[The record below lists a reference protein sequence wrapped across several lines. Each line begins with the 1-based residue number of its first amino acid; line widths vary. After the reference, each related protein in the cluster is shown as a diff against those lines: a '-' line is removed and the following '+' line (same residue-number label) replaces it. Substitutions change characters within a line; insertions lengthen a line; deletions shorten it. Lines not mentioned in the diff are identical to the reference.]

1 MATAAT
7 RRPYVVGVF
16 DDHYKA
22 DEAVTELIAAGF
34 TAREVGTIVRDRNVP
49 LGEDEKAEAYGE
61 ASIERTA
68 AGAVTGAILGGALG
82 AVSSLVIPGFGPVLL
97 TGMLVMAAAG
107 GFAGGFAGLISSAQL
122 SDAQKH
128 YYHQEVLRG
137 KTLVA
142 VNAGDRYSEAVA
154 ILEGCG
160 ARDVTRE
167 QTGAP
172 TRV

>member
-22 DEAVTELIAAGF
+22 EEAITELIAAGF
-34 TAREVGTIVRDRNVP
+34 STRELGTIVRDPKIP

-68 AGAVTGAILGGALG
+68 TGAVTGAIIGTALG
-82 AVSSLVIPGFGPVLL
+82 AVSSLIIPGFGPVIL

-107 GFAGGFAGLISSAQL
+107 GFAGGFAGLVSSMQL
-122 SDAQKH
+122 TDTEKH

-154 ILEGCG
+154 ILESCG

-167 QTGAP
+167 QTAEP
-172 TRV
+172 THV

>member
-34 TAREVGTIVRDRNVP
+34 STKEIGAIVRDP
-49 LGEDEKAEAYGE
+49 HGKLGEDEKAEAYGE

-68 AGAVTGAILGGALG
+68 AGTVGGAILGGALG
-82 AVSSLVIPGFGPVLL
+82 AISSLLIPGFGPVLF
-97 TGMLVMAAAG
+97 TGILVGAVAG
-107 GFAGGFAGLISSAQL
+107 GFGGGFTGLISSMQL
-122 SDAQKH
+122 TDAQKH

-137 KTLVA
+137 KTLVT

-154 ILEGCG
+154 ILESCG

-167 QTGAP
+167 QTNEP
-172 TRV
+172 THV

>member
-1 MATAAT
+1 MASAAT

-34 TAREVGTIVRDRNVP
+34 STKEIGAVVRDPKVK

-61 ASIERTA
+61 ASVERTA
-68 AGAVTGAILGGALG
+68 TGAVSGAILGGVLG
-82 AVSSLVIPGFGPVLL
+82 AITSLLVPGFGAVIL
-97 TGMLVMAAAG
+97 TGVLVGAAAG
-107 GFAGGFAGLISSAQL
+107 GFGGGFAGLISSMQL
-122 SDAQKH
+122 TDEEKH
-128 YYHQEVLRG
+128 RFHQEVIRG

-154 ILEGCG
+154 ILESCG

-167 QTGAP
+167 QSTEP
-172 TRV
+172 THV